1 MTSEMINK
9 EPLTRCRLQPGERD
23 ALSQK
28 IRGIMPTLL
37 AAIDSNAHYF
47 GQRFPDAACEKGV
60 YPIIDNIEWTTSFWT
75 GQLWLAYEWTWQPRY
90 RSLAEQ
96 HIHSFGQRIINRD
109 HTNHHD
115 LGFLYSL
122 SCVARQRVTGNREA
136 GYIALLAADAL
147 MERYNEKA
155 GIIQAWGELNNPEQ
169 QGRMIIDCNMN
180 LPLLYEA
187 TRASGDPR
195 YANAAKQHIDRARR
209 YIVREDGSTFHTWY
223 MDVETGEPRFGNTH
237 QGFSDD
243 SCWARGQAWGVYGFL
258 LNYLHT
264 GDDRLLALSQTL
276 ANYYLNR
283 LPEDLICYWDLA
295 LTDPASERDSSAAA
309 IVACALLELV
319 KHLPATHPDKESY
332 ETLALRMINRM
343 IDEYVNREHT
353 PGQGL
358 LKHSVYY
365 FKGGIGVNEC
375 CSWGDYFLMEAITRA
390 VQNWRSYW

>member
-1 MTSEMINK
+1 MMSEQIRK
-9 EPLTRCRLQPGERD
+9 EPLASHTLKPGEREEI
-23 ALSQK
+23 SRK
-28 IRGIMPTLL
+28 IRGAMPALL
-37 AAIDSNAHYF
+37 KAIDDNADYF
-47 GQRFPDAACEKGV
+47 GTRFPDAACKNGV
-60 YPIIDNIEWTTSFWT
+60 YPIIDNVEWTTSFWT
-75 GQLWLAYEWTWQPRY
+75 GQLWLAYEWTGLERY
-90 RSLAEQ
+90 RTLAEQ

-122 SCVARQRVTGNREA
+122 SCVAGERLTGNREA
-136 GYIALLAADAL
+136 GYIALLAAEAL

-187 TRASGDPR
+187 SAASGDPR
-195 YANAAKQHIDRARR
+195 YAEAAKQHIERARR
-209 YIVREDGSTFHTWY
+209 HIVREDGSTFHTWY

-264 GDDRLLALSQTL
+264 GDERLLTLSQTL

-319 KHLPATHPDKESY
+319 KHLPATHPDRESY
-332 ETLALRMINRM
+332 ETLALRMIGNM
-343 IDEYVNREHT
+343 IDGYVNLEHT

-365 FKGGIGVNEC
+365 FKGGLAWTSAVAG
-375 CSWGDYFLMEAITRA
+375 GIT
-390 VQNWRSYW
+390 S